1 MKVVKGNRLVYL
13 LLGSIALVF
22 FVLILLCENDDK
34 GGAAN
39 VTALNSTDSVQNVI
53 SVPDSLFGF
62 PVDSFDFY
70 QSKIKRN
77 EFLADILLAHD
88 VEYQTIDRLARE
100 SKETFDVRYLRH
112 GKKYT
117 VVKSK
122 DSLATPL
129 YFVYEPNSIDFVVYE
144 LKDSLGIYKDSRQV
158 EVRTRE
164 AAGIIRSSL
173 FEALQEQELSP
184 ALAME
189 MANVYAWTIDF
200 YRIQKNDFFKVVF
213 EERYVDDE
221 FVGVGAIKTALFH
234 HGGADFYAFKFDNTT
249 GEDFFDEE
257 GNSLRKAFLKSPLK
271 FGRLTSGYTM
281 KRFHPV
287 QKRWKAHLG
296 TDYAA
301 PKGTPILAVGD
312 GVVSEAR
319 FSRYNGNYV
328 KIRHNSTYTTQ
339 YLHMSKIASGMN
351 PGNVVKQGDVIGYV
365 GSTGLATGPHVCF
378 RFWKNGK
385 QVNHRSEP
393 MPPSKPVDPNMLDE
407 FMKQME
413 IAKKQLDD
421 IETILPEQPIIQEGK
436 ATA

>member
-1 MKVVKGNRLVYL
+1 M
-13 LLGSIALVF
+13 VF
-22 FVLILLCENDDK
+22 TVLLILCESESPTTEK
-34 GGAAN
+34 SM
-39 VTALNSTDSVQNVI
+39 TALHGSDTLKSEF
-53 SVPDSLFGF
+53 SAPDSLFGF

-70 QSKIKRN
+70 QSEINRN

-88 VEYQTIDRLARE
+88 VEYQTIDRIAKE

-129 YFVYEPNSIDFVVYE
+129 YFIYEPNAIDFVVYE
-144 LKDSLGIYKDSRQV
+144 LKDSLRIYKDAREV
-158 EVRTRE
+158 EIRTRE

-173 FEALQEQELSP
+173 FEALQDQEVSP

-189 MANVYAWTIDF
+189 LANVYAWTIDF

-221 FVGVGAIKTALFH
+221 FVGVGAVKTALFH

-312 GVVSEAR
+312 GVVSEAK

-339 YLHMSKIASGMN
+339 YLHMSKIASGMT
-351 PGNVVKQGDVIGYV
+351 PGKAVKQGEVIGYV

-385 QVNHRSEP
+385 QVNHRTEP
-393 MPPSKPVDPNMLDE
+393 MPPSKPVDPNMMDE

-413 IAKKQLDD
+413 VAKKQLDD
-421 IETILPEQPIIQEGK
+421 IETILPEQPVMQEGK